1 MHFVFIVNK
10 QSDNIDPI
18 DNQYIIT
25 ASILIAIWLMTDIF
39 GLIEKNNWMFWSRMM
54 QYEPHRFIT
63 SALIHAN
70 ATHLLANL
78 GGIVI
83 ARVMFKRL
91 WMRSNYL
98 FLLLTI
104 FLIPISNLLQWLW
117 EGIIVSNPN
126 AATLGFSG
134 VVYGVNAFLLLCA
147 INGKNKF
154 FGIPINIH
162 KNYQVQQS
170 MIVLTIIGQIWNFS
184 GGVSIVGHNSG
195 FVAGIILFL
204 IS

>member
-1 MHFVFIVNK
+1 MNK
-10 QSDNIDPI
+10 QSDNIESI

-25 ASILIAIWLMTDIF
+25 AGVLIAIWLMTDIF

-54 QYEPHRFIT
+54 QYELHRFIT

-70 ATHLLANL
+70 ANHLLANL

-83 ARVMFKRL
+83 ARVMFRRL
-91 WMRSNYL
+91 RMRSNYL

-104 FLIPISNLLQWLW
+104 CLIPISNLLEWLW

-134 VVYGVNAFLLLCA
+134 VVYGVNAFLLLSA
-147 INGKNKF
+147 MNGKNKF
-154 FGIPINIH
+154 FRIPINIH

-204 IS
+204 LS

>member
-1 MHFVFIVNK
+1 MKK
-10 QSDNIDPI
+10 QFYKIDLI
-18 DNQYIIT
+18 DNQYIII
-25 ASILIAIWLMTDIF
+25 ASALIAIWLMTDIF
-39 GLIEKNNWMFWSRMM
+39 GLIEKNNWIFWSRIM
-54 QYEPHRFIT
+54 QYEPHRFFT

-70 ATHLLANL
+70 AKRLLMNL
-78 GGIVI
+78 GGIVV
-83 ARVMFKRL
+83 ARAIFNQL
-91 WMRSNYL
+91 GMRSNYL

-104 FLIPISNLLQWLW
+104 FLIPISNLLEWLW
-117 EGIIVSNPN
+117 EGFVSNPN
-126 AATLGFSG
+126 AASLGFSG
-134 VVYGVNAFLLLCA
+134 VIYGIDAFLLLCA

-154 FGIPINIH
+154 FRIPTNIY

-204 IS
+204 VS

>member
-1 MHFVFIVNK
+1 MHFLFKVKK
-10 QSDNIDPI
+10 QSDNIDLI

-25 ASILIAIWLMTDIF
+25 ASSLIAIWLMTDIF
-39 GLIEKNNWMFWSRMM
+39 GLIEKNNWIFWSRMM
-54 QYEPHRFIT
+54 QNEPHRFFT

-70 ATHLLANL
+70 ANHLLANL

-83 ARVMFKRL
+83 AREMFRRL
-91 WMRSNYL
+91 RMRSNYL

-104 FLIPISNLLQWLW
+104 CLIPISGLLQWLW

-126 AATLGFSG
+126 AASLGFSG

-147 INGKNKF
+147 MNGKNKF
-154 FGIPINIH
+154 FRIPINIH

>member
-1 MHFVFIVNK
+1 VKK
-10 QSDNIDPI
+10 QPHNIDLI

-25 ASILIAIWLMTDIF
+25 ASALIAFWLMTDIF
-39 GLIEKNNWMFWSRMM
+39 GLIEKNNWIFWSRMM
-54 QYEPHRFIT
+54 QYEPHRFFT

-70 ATHLLANL
+70 ANHLLANL

-83 ARVMFKRL
+83 ARAIFRQL
-91 WMRSNYL
+91 RMRSNYL
-98 FLLLTI
+98 FFLLTI
-104 FLIPISNLLQWLW
+104 CLIPISSLFQWFW
-117 EGIIVSNPN
+117 ETIIVSNPN
-126 AATLGFSG
+126 SASLGFSG

-147 INGKNKF
+147 LNGKNKF
-154 FGIPINIH
+154 FIIPINIQ

-170 MIVLTIIGQIWNFS
+170 MIVLTIVGQIWNFS

>member
-1 MHFVFIVNK
+1 MHFVFKVNK
-10 QSDNIDPI
+10 QSDNIDPV

-25 ASILIAIWLMTDIF
+25 ASVLIAIWLMTDIF
-39 GLIEKNNWMFWSRMM
+39 GLIEKNNWIFWSRIM

-70 ATHLLANL
+70 AYHLLANL

-83 ARVMFKRL
+83 ARVMFRRL
-91 WMRSNYL
+91 RMRSNYL

-104 FLIPISNLLQWLW
+104 CLIPISNLLEWLW
-117 EGIIVSNPN
+117 EVIIVSNPN

-147 INGKNKF
+147 MNGKNKF
-154 FGIPINIH
+154 FGIPINIY

-195 FVAGIILFL
+195 FVAGIMLFL
-204 IS
+204 LS

>member
-54 QYEPHRFIT
+54 QYELHRFIT

-70 ATHLLANL
+70 ANHLLANL

-147 INGKNKF
+147 ISGKNKF

-170 MIVLTIIGQIWNFS
+170 MIVLTIIGQIWNYS

>member
-1 MHFVFIVNK
+1 MNK

-25 ASILIAIWLMTDIF
+25 AGVLIAIWLMTDIF

-70 ATHLLANL
+70 AYHLLANL

-83 ARVMFKRL
+83 ARVMFRRL
-91 WMRSNYL
+91 RMRSNYL

-104 FLIPISNLLQWLW
+104 CLIPISNLLEWLW

-134 VVYGVNAFLLLCA
+134 VVYGINAFLLLCA
-147 INGKNKF
+147 MNGKNKF
-154 FGIPINIH
+154 FGIPINIY

-204 IS
+204 LS

>member
-1 MHFVFIVNK
+1 MHFAFIVNK

-147 INGKNKF
+147 INGKNKL

-170 MIVLTIIGQIWNFS
+170 MIVLTIIGQIWNYS